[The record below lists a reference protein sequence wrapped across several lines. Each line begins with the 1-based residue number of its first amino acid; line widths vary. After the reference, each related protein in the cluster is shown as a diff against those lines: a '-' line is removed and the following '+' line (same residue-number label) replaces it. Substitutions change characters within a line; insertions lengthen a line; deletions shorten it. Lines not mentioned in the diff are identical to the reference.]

1 VSSFNETNYPAPVV
15 PAARLNAG
23 VTILRLIV
31 GTVFIA
37 HGGQKLFTIGLGNIG
52 GMFGQ
57 MGIPMGELVGP
68 AVALL
73 EFFGGIALVLG
84 LFTRLAAVGL
94 ALVMAGAVL
103 LVHLPSGFFSPQG
116 IEFPLSLLG
125 ALTALALLGP
135 GRFSVDGA
143 VRHKA

>member
-125 ALTALALLGP
+125 ALL
-135 GRFSVDGA
+135 S
-143 VRHKA
+143 